1 LLPLFATG
9 VVYNGSKFATG
20 VVDTGGNLACE
31 YLLEFLQ
38 KFETV
43 LLEYSEAGGK
53 LIHEKT
59 ERKKSCDTV
68 PLNSSNL
75 NAIISTLIII
85 NLN

>member
-1 LLPLFATG
+1 VSFTPVANLPPVSLIPVATW
-9 VVYNGSKFATG
+9 
-20 VVDTGGNLACE
+20 LANISSN
-31 YLLEFLQ
+31 FRK

-59 ERKKSCDTV
+59 ESKKSCDTV

-75 NAIISTLIII
+75 NAIISTLLII
-85 NLN
+85 NLH